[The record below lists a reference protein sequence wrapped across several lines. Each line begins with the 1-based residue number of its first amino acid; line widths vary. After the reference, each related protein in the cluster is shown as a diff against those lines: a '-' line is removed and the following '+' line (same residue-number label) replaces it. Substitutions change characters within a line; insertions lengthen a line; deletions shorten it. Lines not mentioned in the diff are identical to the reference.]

1 VASEAW
7 AETMDIDIFLSALQP
22 LYIPI
27 SDISEFAVYS
37 KGFGP
42 GQRLHQLLTT
52 ELRSTTDE
60 AGCPCV

>member
-1 VASEAW
+1 
-7 AETMDIDIFLSALQP
+7 MDIDIFLSALQP

-27 SDISEFAVYS
+27 SDTSEFAVYS